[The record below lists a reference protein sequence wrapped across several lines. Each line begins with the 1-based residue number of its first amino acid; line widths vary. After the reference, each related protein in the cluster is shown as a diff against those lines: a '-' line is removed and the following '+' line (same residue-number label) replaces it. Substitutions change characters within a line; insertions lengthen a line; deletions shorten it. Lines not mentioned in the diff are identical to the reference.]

1 MSITWKEL
9 QETCLRKM
17 DSLDGAA
24 LAKDSNNA
32 AYLYGMPA
40 AANEAL
46 MLLATNGRYWKK
58 LLTITQGE
66 GETATKGEPL
76 GGFLAYDLRQLAEGF
91 YCIDK
96 IKRASG
102 TDYGTY
108 SGYMMEGDHVLLL
121 PAEDEGTFRVW
132 YNAYPTRITAETAAD
147 FPIDL
152 HEEAAHYVA
161 HYMAGQLFKHDD
173 ISIAQIYMNEFFEWM
188 ERLAESG
195 RKADGRNAGSGGWT
209 SVKNY
214 Y

>member
-1 MSITWKEL
+1 M
-9 QETCLRKM
+9 
-17 DSLDGAA
+17 
-24 LAKDSNNA
+24 
-32 AYLYGMPA
+32 
-40 AANEAL
+40 
-46 MLLATNGRYWKK
+46 
-58 LLTITQGE
+58 
-66 GETATKGEPL
+66 

-108 SGYMMEGDHVLLL
+108 SGYLMEGDHVLLL

-161 HYMAGQLFKHDD
+161 HYMAGQLYKHDD